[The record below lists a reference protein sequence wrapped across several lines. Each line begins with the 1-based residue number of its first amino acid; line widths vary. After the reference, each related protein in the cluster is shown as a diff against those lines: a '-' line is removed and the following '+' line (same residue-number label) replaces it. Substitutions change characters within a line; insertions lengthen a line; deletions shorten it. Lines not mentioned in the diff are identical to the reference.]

1 MTDKVALFLA
11 VVIVAAL
18 AADYAF
24 ADLSNSLF
32 LAKKLSNLREFI
44 AFWR

>member
-1 MTDKVALFLA
+1 MSDKSALFL
-11 VVIVAAL
+11 VLVIVSAL

-24 ADLSNSLF
+24 ADLSNALF
-32 LAKKLSNLREFI
+32 LARKLSDLREFI